1 MQRVPS
7 CRPSSRSRTGRFSQ
21 AGDTPRPKAG
31 DRGVQRLPAAPPWRL
46 QPPGPDPPRCRPPL
60 ACRLPPPGTPA
71 RALGLTQPGRPATG
85 TSSRGVLQKAPDG
98 NAAPRSL
105 ALPRAGSRRHR
116 TASHRGP
123 QRRAVAIVCVR
134 RGGPQRA
141 PPPSDS
147 GQRPPRPGPV
157 DFSFPSLERILGP
170 WLPAETAAVPKG
182 SASGFQTPQPGPPGT
197 SVHAGL
203 RPPARHPVLQR
214 PSPGMAGRQ
223 AGPKHQWAQEAGTP
237 ARWLPGRPV
246 GVEVWPRQMP
256 ALSLGDGPRPRA
268 SPGTVLSGYPARIV
282 PAFLRRAMVVTEGR
296 LPSGHADVGRD
307 RVAVTQVDA
316 GIARLVTAARPL
328 SGG

>member
-1 MQRVPS
+1 M
-7 CRPSSRSRTGRFSQ
+7 
-21 AGDTPRPKAG
+21 
-31 DRGVQRLPAAPPWRL
+31 
-46 QPPGPDPPRCRPPL
+46 
-60 ACRLPPPGTPA
+60 
-71 RALGLTQPGRPATG
+71 
-85 TSSRGVLQKAPDG
+85 
-98 NAAPRSL
+98 
-105 ALPRAGSRRHR
+105 
-116 TASHRGP
+116 
-123 QRRAVAIVCVR
+123 
-134 RGGPQRA
+134 
-141 PPPSDS
+141 
-147 GQRPPRPGPV
+147 
-157 DFSFPSLERILGP
+157 
-170 WLPAETAAVPKG
+170 
-182 SASGFQTPQPGPPGT
+182 
-197 SVHAGL
+197 
-203 RPPARHPVLQR
+203 LQR